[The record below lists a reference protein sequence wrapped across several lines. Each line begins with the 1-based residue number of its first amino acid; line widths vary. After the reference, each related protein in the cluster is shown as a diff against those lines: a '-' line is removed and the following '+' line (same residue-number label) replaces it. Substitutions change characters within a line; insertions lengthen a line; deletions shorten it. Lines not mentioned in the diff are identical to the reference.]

1 MNGTLYL
8 VATPIGNLKD
18 MTYRAVETL
27 QSVDEIACEDTR
39 HSLPLLNHFGIFKP
53 LIAVHKFNEREAGGR
68 LIEKLRA
75 GKNIAYISDAGMP
88 CISDPGAELVRLCR
102 EQQLPYTVIPGAN
115 AALSALVLSGF
126 DSERFLFVGFLP
138 EKNREREALLEPLR
152 HLEATL
158 IFYVAPHNLE
168 KDLDALYQAF
178 GARRFAAVKEI
189 TKLHE
194 RVEISVLGSP
204 DCAPPQGEYVVL
216 VEGGSAEASPLNELE
231 LSEHIAYY
239 ERAGMKHMDAV
250 KQVARDRNLP
260 KNQVYRAVLESKE

>member
-1 MNGTLYL
+1 MW
-8 VATPIGNLKD
+8 
-18 MTYRAVETL
+18 R
-27 QSVDEIACEDTR
+27 
-39 HSLPLLNHFGIFKP
+39 
-53 LIAVHKFNEREAGGR
+53 
-68 LIEKLRA
+68 
-75 GKNIAYISDAGMP
+75 
-88 CISDPGAELVRLCR
+88 
-102 EQQLPYTVIPGAN
+102 
-115 AALSALVLSGF
+115 
-126 DSERFLFVGFLP
+126 
-138 EKNREREALLEPLR
+138 
-152 HLEATL
+152 
-158 IFYVAPHNLE
+158 LE

-204 DCAPPQGEYVVL
+204 DCAPPKGEYVVL